1 MAKDPAFL
9 FYDGDAARDVSHMNR
24 LERGAY
30 FDLIQAQRKFGG
42 YSVEQAR
49 KILGKDFDEVWPA
62 LELILSKS
70 DDDKFFIEWVQSSI
84 ENRKEHAEKQRK
96 RIQDYWDKKKA
107 EGQEEQ
113 KSNPIPRNNHG
124 ITTVIPLVNE
134 NEIENEDVINKGV
147 QGEKPGEVPAEV
159 PKPEP
164 QPKKSKDEILLES
177 LQTDEGLDKLFL
189 RWLKYKRERGES
201 YKGTDSAQLAYDKL
215 VKLSAG
221 DKANAKEIIE
231 HSMSNNYAGLFEL
244 KTNQTVK
251 NNGNRHREVSCV
263 PGDNR
268 GSSTL

>member
-42 YSVEQAR
+42 YTVEQAR

-70 DDDKFFIEWVQSSI
+70 DDNKFFIEWVQSSI

-96 RIQDYWDKKKA
+96 RIQDYWDRKKEEEKKN
-107 EGQEEQ
+107 EG
-113 KSNPIPRNNHG
+113 SNDIPRNNHG

-147 QGEKPGEVPAEV
+147 QGGKNQKPV
-159 PKPEP
+159 KPQLDPDELLMSKI
-164 QPKKSKDEILLES
+164 QYSHEFEMTFLKWLRYKRKRKQAYKDE
-177 LQTDEGLDKLFL
+177 
-189 RWLKYKRERGES
+189 
-201 YKGTDSAQLAYDKL
+201 DSAQIAYNQL
-215 VKLSAG
+215 VKHA
-221 DKANAKEIIE
+221 DQDPAKALEIVE
-231 HSMSNNYAGLFEL
+231 QSMGNNWSGLFEL
-244 KTNQTVK
+244 KTNQTAK
-251 NNGNRHREVSCV
+251 QNGNRHREVSCV